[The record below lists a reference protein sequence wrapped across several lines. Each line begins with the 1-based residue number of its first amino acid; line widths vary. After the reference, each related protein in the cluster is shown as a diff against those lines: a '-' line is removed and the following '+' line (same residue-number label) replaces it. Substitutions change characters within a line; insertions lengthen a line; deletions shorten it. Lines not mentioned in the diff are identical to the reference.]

1 MPKVH
6 KNTGLSTYS
15 IVYVYNNQ
23 KEKHCIHNGWVARN
37 SYDAEQSFLKANPN
51 TTVLSIERHTVS
63 HLV

>member
-6 KNTGLSTYS
+6 KNTGSSTYT
-15 IVYVYNNQ
+15 IVYVYNAQ
-23 KEKHCIHNGWVARN
+23 KEKRCIHNGWVARN

-51 TTVLSIERHTVS
+51 TTVISIERRTVS